1 MALQNHLSLLAVG
14 LHRPLAVY
22 DAAAVAS
29 TEVPGIQDYQ
39 IEPVVLPSGDAQLG
53 VRVHI
58 VADAGNLQDLQSV
71 PDEPHHGGVDLQ
83 LPCAEHLRE
92 HVQTSLPEPAVTL
105 DEPAW
110 AVVQLCRE
118 EPRPVTTTPL
128 VVDELPVHQE
138 GMPMLNHRGL
148 GPAVGGGGL
157 HHRFAMLPS
166 VQTPTANPESEPR
179 KYIR

>member
-1 MALQNHLSLLAVG
+1 MALQNHLSLLSVG
-14 LHRPLAVY
+14 LHRPLAVH

-29 TEVPGIQDYQ
+29 TEVPGLQDHQ

-83 LPCAEHLRE
+83 LPRAEHLRE

-110 AVVQLCRE
+110 AVVQL
-118 EPRPVTTTPL
+118 
-128 VVDELPVHQE
+128 
-138 GMPMLNHRGL
+138 
-148 GPAVGGGGL
+148 
-157 HHRFAMLPS
+157 
-166 VQTPTANPESEPR
+166 
-179 KYIR
+179 